1 MSYNFSPQIAI
12 DTLTRMGLKMLAA
25 VALFIIGRMLIKLAL
40 ALTAKALNRQHLDA
54 TILRYINSALSVTL
68 NIILVVALL
77 GFFGVETTTFAALLA
92 GVGIA
97 IGAAWSGLLANFAA
111 GIFLVLLRPFK
122 VGDFVTAG
130 GLTGTIDSIG
140 LFGTTMN
147 TPDNVR
153 TTIGNNKIL
162 SDNIQ
167 NFSMNAFRRVD
178 LVSQIAHDVNHREAT
193 NLLKTGLTKIPH
205 VRREPPPDV
214 EILQF
219 TSAGPLLTV
228 RPYCSNEHYWQV
240 YFDTNRLIR
249 ESFTEAG
256 FPVPEQHYAVR
267 GAVEQI
273 ARSVISSA
281 A

>member
-12 DTLTRMGLKMLAA
+12 DTLTRVGLKMLGA
-25 VALFIIGRMLIKLAL
+25 VALLIIGRMLIKLAL

-130 GLTGTIDSIG
+130 GVTGTIDSIG

-153 TTIGNNKIL
+153 TIVGNNKIL
-162 SDNIQ
+162 SDNIH

-178 LVSQIAHDVNHREAT
+178 LVAQIAHDVNYREAT
-193 NLLKTGLTKIPH
+193 NLLKTGLTTIPH
-205 VRREPPPDV
+205 VLVSPRR
-214 EILQF
+214 
-219 TSAGPLLTV
+219 T
-228 RPYCSNEHYWQV
+228 
-240 YFDTNRLIR
+240 
-249 ESFTEAG
+249 
-256 FPVPEQHYAVR
+256 
-267 GAVEQI
+267 
-273 ARSVISSA
+273 
-281 A
+281 